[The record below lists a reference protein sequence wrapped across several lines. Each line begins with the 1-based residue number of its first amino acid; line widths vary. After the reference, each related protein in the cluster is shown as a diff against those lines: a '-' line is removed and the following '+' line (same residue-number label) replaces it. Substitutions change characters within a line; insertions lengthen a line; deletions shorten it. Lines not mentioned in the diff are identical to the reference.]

1 MAAKRKIE
9 IFSAGCPIC
18 TESIG
23 QIEALTCSSCEV
35 EVLDLREYEVSERA
49 IRLGIRS
56 IPAVLI
62 DGVLADCCS
71 GRGVNMGVLQAAGLG
86 MQLS

>member
-1 MAAKRKIE
+1 MAAKRTIE
-9 IFSAGCPIC
+9 IFSAGCPVC
-18 TESIG
+18 MDNIG
-23 QIEALTCSSCEV
+23 QLEALACSSCEV
-35 EVLDLREYEVSERA
+35 EVLDLREHEVSERA

-71 GRGVNMGVLQAAGLG
+71 GRGVDMNVLQGAGLG
-86 MQLS
+86 VQLS